1 MYDKLDVK
9 VNKTDTS
16 GFVLKTKCD
25 ADKSN
30 LGRKIPN
37 ISKLVSKTNYNA
49 KVSEI
54 EGEIPSISG
63 SVINS
68 ALTAVKNKISDVTNL
83 VKKTNYDINITEIKI
98 SDHDK
103 YITTSEFN
111 KLTTENFA
119 AKLAQANL
127 VTKTDF
133 DNKLTG
139 FNKRNNSS
147 ETKHLL
153 TENEFKKLRKIDSSY
168 FVR

>member
-1 MYDKLDVK
+1 M
-9 VNKTDTS
+9 
-16 GFVLKTKCD
+16 
-25 ADKSN
+25 
-30 LGRKIPN
+30 
-37 ISKLVSKTNYNA
+37 
-49 KVSEI
+49 
-54 EGEIPSISG
+54 
-63 SVINS
+63 
-68 ALTAVKNKISDVTNL
+68 TAVENKISDVTNL
-83 VKKTNYDINITEIKI
+83 VKKTNYDINITEVKI

-119 AKLAQANL
+119 ARLAQANL

-153 TENEFKKLRKIDSSY
+153 TENEFKKLQKIDSSY